1 MKHHDTPRYSH
12 HVYLFQSNQNISQP
26 KYWGVSTACFL
37 YPQDFGVGSL
47 KDLQHPRWWVHG
59 NSTIQLKQIIRY
71 GLLWTSR
78 SKQSLCDLCATTT
91 SALKVGVMTV
101 HNIISCL
108 GLSAEIKSL
117 PPFPAPS
124 RPPWHFSIFMMK
136 SPSFLNRSE
145 AWAKPLRQSQLDGE
159 WLPCVENCEKCF
171 HLEPFWLHNLQ
182 KPSESYLA
190 CPTLSNWRWRK
201 KS

>member
-1 MKHHDTPRYSH
+1 MLSLPPRFWGWIAKRSSTSKMGEFTGI
-12 HVYLFQSNQNISQP
+12 LPFSSNKSFDMD
-26 KYWGVSTACFL
+26 S
-37 YPQDFGVGSL
+37 
-47 KDLQHPRWWVHG
+47 
-59 NSTIQLKQIIRY
+59 Y
-71 GLLWTSR
+71 GLLE

-101 HNIISCL
+101 HNIITFL

-171 HLEPFWLHNLQ
+171 HLQPFWLHNLQ
-182 KPSESYLA
+182 KPSESYLT

-201 KS
+201 SVNSHRSIKPRKQQNALRI